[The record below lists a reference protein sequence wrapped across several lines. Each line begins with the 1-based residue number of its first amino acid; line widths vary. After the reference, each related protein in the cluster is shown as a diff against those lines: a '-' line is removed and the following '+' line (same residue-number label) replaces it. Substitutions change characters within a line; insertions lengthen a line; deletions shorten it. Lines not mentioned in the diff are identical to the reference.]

1 MIENYNNVDS
11 WVDEVESC
19 WEELKHGFGKS
30 MSEDDVVAFLYRN
43 IPDAGIYGPIK
54 SILTMQITDEAHR

>member
-19 WEELKHGFGKS
+19 WEELKQGFGKS
-30 MSEDDVVAFLYRN
+30 MNEEDVVALLYRN
-43 IPDAGIYGPIK
+43 IPDTGIYGPIK
-54 SILTMQITDEAHR
+54 SILTM